1 MRKTRLL
8 LLWAFLLGAIQLN
21 AQYTFTA
28 TMRGRGSDKE
38 CADAAAKASSMY
50 DGILNVAGFPTKAMC
65 EQARA
70 MISSIRV
77 GDRYCTVY
85 YTTTPCTG
93 TELNSFGSNSTSK
106 ISGMP
111 SQNAGVAIRNEM
123 QDYAYQQSIQNGI
136 NAANSVIVLGTSD
149 YNASVNKIIANDISS
164 GNNAQVVLKRMIPN
178 LNDRIAETASLLLDL
193 YKQYARSIDLL
204 SQGPLSRYDRMLSDQ
219 FKALTGFDINEL
231 NAKIKPTP
239 EELEILNSY
248 NEYVDMVC
256 KSAQDKLSAEE
267 ERVPELEMAAY
278 SIAVYKDD
286 NTKLIKDNFKPSPL
300 RDMSVISNPQER
312 NGAEKIANFIN
323 ENEGKS
329 GFNSEI
335 YYDKDQDK
343 YVIAIR
349 GSEMK
354 GLFDSET
361 YKDWLVAD
369 AMFASLAT
377 SPQHDIAYK
386 LAQTI
391 KDSGIPLD
399 KIKITGHSLGGG
411 LASIVGMIT
420 GCETYVYNPAHVSL
434 EAAKHYKLDLSRQ
447 DNIHTYT
454 AAPNEAVTI
463 AENALNSAIA
473 GARSAANEDYLSQS
487 ISINQP
493 FINKENIEKRAMECG
508 LPKDKLESV
517 IFASSTN
524 TAYLRLGSQETI
536 ETGETLIIDKIK
548 ISHRIGPMYN
558 AIASKDSSKKWMENR
573 AAYRL
578 VSAIQAFKGLGLKD
592 ISKPISSSVL
602 QIKVASKK

>member
-21 AQYTFTA
+21 AQYTFTV
-28 TMRGRGSDKE
+28 TMHGRGSKE
-38 CADAAAKASSMY
+38 CADAAAMANSIMEKYNSAS
-50 DGILNVAGFPTKAMC
+50 FPTKAQC
-65 EQARA
+65 EQARS
-70 MISSIRV
+70 MSSSIRV
-77 GDRYCTVY
+77 GTGWCTFSF
-85 YTTTPCTG
+85 TTSPCTG
-93 TELNSFGSNSTSK
+93 TEISSFGSNSTSK

-136 NAANSVIVLGTSD
+136 NAANSVIVPGTSD

-178 LNDRIAETASLLLDL
+178 LNDRIAETARLLLNLYEQGKHATDL
-193 YKQYARSIDLL
+193 S
-204 SQGPLSRYDRMLSDQ
+204 RMLSDQ
-219 FKALTGFDINEL
+219 FKALTGFDIYEL
-231 NAKIKPTP
+231 NNKIKPTP

-278 SIAVYKDD
+278 SIAVYKKDD
-286 NTKLIKDNFKPSPL
+286 DTKLFTDYFKLSPL
-300 RDMSVISNPQER
+300 RDMSLIRDPQER

-335 YYDKDQDK
+335 YYDKTQDK

-349 GSEMK
+349 GTEL
-354 GLFDSET
+354 GLSKEAI
-361 YKDWLVAD
+361 KDVGVDLA
-369 AMFASLAT
+369 FALLT
-377 SPQHDIAYK
+377 KSPQHDIAYK

-391 KDSGIPLD
+391 KESGIPLD

-411 LASIVGMIT
+411 LASIVGLIT

-434 EAAKHYKLDLSRQ
+434 GAAEHYKLDLSRQ

-454 AAPNEAVTI
+454 AAPKELVRGLET
-463 AENALNSAIA
+463 
-473 GARSAANEDYLSQS
+473 AANSVVAGIRSVADEAYLSKRFS
-487 ISINQP
+487 NNDA
-493 FINKENIEKRAMECG
+493 FINKEYIENTAMERG
-508 LPKDKLESV
+508 LPKDKLGSV
-517 IFASSTN
+517 IVASGTN
-524 TAYLRLGSQETI
+524 TAYLNLGSQEAI
-536 ETGETLIIDKIK
+536 ETGEDSRFAHSMT
-548 ISHRIGPMYN
+548 PMYA
-558 AIASKDSSKKWMENR
+558 AIRAKDSSKKWMENR
-573 AAYRL
+573 DAYKF
-578 VSAIQAFKGLGLKD
+578 VSNMRASGELSFKVSSLNLIKVPSELQGLK
-592 ISKPISSSVL
+592 ISYR
-602 QIKVASKK
+602 SKK

>member
-28 TMRGRGSDKE
+28 TLRGGGSKE
-38 CADAAAKASSMY
+38 CADVVAEANSMFES
-50 DGILNVAGFPTKAMC
+50 IFNFAGFPTKAMC

-136 NAANSVIVLGTSD
+136 NAANSVIVPGTTD

-178 LNDRIAETASLLLDL
+178 LNDRIAETARLLLNLYEQGKRSTDL
-193 YKQYARSIDLL
+193 FS
-204 SQGPLSRYDRMLSDQ
+204 RMLSDQ
-219 FKALTGFDINEL
+219 FKALTGFDIYEL
-231 NAKIKPTP
+231 NNKIKPTP

-286 NTKLIKDNFKPSPL
+286 DTNLITDYFKPSPL
-300 RDMSVISNPQER
+300 RDISIIRNPQER
-312 NGAEKIANFIN
+312 NGAEKIVNFIN

-335 YYDKDQDK
+335 YYDKGQDK

-349 GSEMK
+349 GTEFSK
-354 GLFDSET
+354 L
-361 YKDWLVAD
+361 KDLSAD
-369 AMFASLAT
+369 ALFALLAK

-386 LAQTI
+386 LAQMI
-391 KDSGIPLD
+391 KESGIPLD

-420 GCETYVYNPAHVSL
+420 GCETYIYNPAHVSL
-434 EAAKHYKLDLSRQ
+434 EAAKHYKFDLSRQ

-454 AAPNEAVTI
+454 TKKEIVTSV
-463 AENALNSAIA
+463 ENAVNAVNSIYPKNLICKPINATTA
-473 GARSAANEDYLSQS
+473 AANAITL
-487 ISINQP
+487 
-493 FINKENIEKRAMECG
+493 G
-508 LPKDKLESV
+508 LPKEQLASV
-517 IFASSTN
+517 VVAGSSN
-524 TAYLRLGSQETI
+524 TAYLNLGSQETI
-536 ETGETLIIDKIK
+536 ETG
-548 ISHRIGPMYN
+548 SPHRIGPMYN

-573 AAYRL
+573 DAYKFMSNMRASGEL
-578 VSAIQAFKGLGLKD
+578 SFKASSLNLIKVPSELQGLK
-592 ISKPISSSVL
+592 ISYR
-602 QIKVASKK
+602 SKK

>member
-28 TMRGRGSDKE
+28 TFHAKGSSRE
-38 CADAAAKASSMY
+38 CSTASGIGNSILAKINSQISYPTRAQCEQERAAAASFRY
-50 DGILNVAGFPTKAMC
+50 RDGFC
-65 EQARA
+65 E
-70 MISSIRV
+70 
-77 GDRYCTVY
+77 YY

-136 NAANSVIVLGTSD
+136 NAANSVIVPGTSD

-178 LNDRIAETASLLLDL
+178 LNDRISETANLLLDL
-193 YKQYARSIDLL
+193 YKQGKRSTDLF
-204 SQGPLSRYDRMLSDQ
+204 SRMLSDQ
-219 FKALTGFDINEL
+219 FKALTGFDIYEL
-231 NAKIKPTP
+231 NNKIKPTP
-239 EELEILNSY
+239 EEQEILNSY

-286 NTKLIKDNFKPSPL
+286 DTNLITDYFKPNPL
-300 RDMSVISNPQER
+300 RDMSIISNPQER
-312 NGAEKIANFIN
+312 SGAEKIVNFIN

-335 YYDKDQDK
+335 YYDKGQDK

-349 GSEMK
+349 GTEFTK
-354 GLFDSET
+354 L
-361 YKDWLVAD
+361 KDLSAD
-369 AMFASLAT
+369 ALFALLAK

-391 KDSGIPLD
+391 KESGIPLD

-420 GCETYVYNPAHVSL
+420 GCETYIYNPAHVSL
-434 EAAKHYKLDLSRQ
+434 EAAKNYKLDLSRQ

-454 AAPNEAVTI
+454 TKKEIVTSV
-463 AENALNSAIA
+463 ENAVNAVNSIYPKNLICKPINATTA
-473 GARSAANEDYLSQS
+473 AANAITL
-487 ISINQP
+487 
-493 FINKENIEKRAMECG
+493 G
-508 LPKDKLESV
+508 LPKEQLASV
-517 IFASSTN
+517 VVAGSSN
-524 TAYLRLGSQETI
+524 TAYLNLGSQETI
-536 ETGETLIIDKIK
+536 ETG
-548 ISHRIGPMYN
+548 SPHRIGPMYN
-558 AIASKDSSKKWMENR
+558 AIASKDSSKKWMKNR
-573 AAYRL
+573 DAYKF
-578 VSAIQAFKGLGLKD
+578 VSNMRASGELSFKVSSLNLIKVPSELQGLK
-592 ISKPISSSVL
+592 ISYR
-602 QIKVASKK
+602 SKK

>member
-28 TMRGRGSDKE
+28 TFHAKGSRE
-38 CADAAAKASSMY
+38 CSTASGIGNSILAKINSQISYPTRAQCEQERAAAASFRY
-50 DGILNVAGFPTKAMC
+50 RDGFC
-65 EQARA
+65 E
-70 MISSIRV
+70 
-77 GDRYCTVY
+77 Y
-85 YTTTPCTG
+85 YFTTTPCTG
-93 TELNSFGSNSTSK
+93 TDLNSFGSNSTSK

-136 NAANSVIVLGTSD
+136 NAANSVIVPGTPD

-178 LNDRIAETASLLLDL
+178 LNDRIAETARLLLNLYEQGKRSTDL
-193 YKQYARSIDLL
+193 FS
-204 SQGPLSRYDRMLSDQ
+204 RMLSDQ
-219 FKALTGFDINEL
+219 FKALTGFDIYEL
-231 NAKIKPTP
+231 NNKIKPTP

-286 NTKLIKDNFKPSPL
+286 GTENITDYFRPSPL
-300 RDMSVISNPQER
+300 RDMSVIRNPQER

-349 GSEMK
+349 GTEL
-354 GLFDSET
+354 GLSKEAI
-361 YKDWLVAD
+361 KDVGVDLA
-369 AMFASLAT
+369 FALLAK
-377 SPQHDIAYK
+377 SPQHDIAYN
-386 LAQTI
+386 LAQII
-391 KDSGIPLD
+391 KESGIPLD

-434 EAAKHYKLDLSRQ
+434 EAAKHYNLDLSRQ

-454 AAPNEAVTI
+454 APKEAVTI
-463 AENALNSAIA
+463 AEAIA
-473 GARSAANEDYLSQS
+473 NAYNSGRLKNIVGKPINATVAASEA
-487 ISINQP
+487 ISL
-493 FINKENIEKRAMECG
+493 G
-508 LPKDKLESV
+508 LPKDQLASV
-517 IFASSTN
+517 VIAGSSN
-524 TAYLRLGSQETI
+524 TAYLNLGSQNIVEGADLHSSKSI
-536 ETGETLIIDKIK
+536 
-548 ISHRIGPMYN
+548 YQ
-558 AIASKDSSKKWMENR
+558 AIRSKDSSKKWMKNR
-573 AAYRL
+573 DAYKF
-578 VSAIQAFKGLGLKD
+578 VSNMRASGELSFKVSSLNLIKVPSELQGLK
-592 ISKPISSSVL
+592 ISYR
-602 QIKVASKK
+602 SKK

>member
-21 AQYTFTA
+21 AQYTFTVSIH
-28 TMRGRGSDKE
+28 GRGLKE
-38 CADAAAKASSMY
+38 CADAAATANSIMEKYNSA
-50 DGILNVAGFPTKAMC
+50 AFPTKAQC
-65 EQARA
+65 EQVRS
-70 MISSIRV
+70 MLSSYHV
-77 GDRYCTVY
+77 GVERCSFSF
-85 YTTTPCTG
+85 TTSPCTG
-93 TELNSFGSNSTSK
+93 TEISTFGSNSTSP

-136 NAANSVIVLGTSD
+136 NAANSVIVPGASD

-178 LNDRIAETASLLLDL
+178 LNDRIAETARLLLNLYEQGKHATDL
-193 YKQYARSIDLL
+193 S
-204 SQGPLSRYDRMLSDQ
+204 RMLSDQ
-219 FKALTGFDINEL
+219 FKALTGFDIYEL
-231 NAKIKPTP
+231 NNKIKPTP

-286 NTKLIKDNFKPSPL
+286 GTNLITDYFKPNPL
-300 RDMSVISNPQER
+300 RDMSIISNPQER
-312 NGAEKIANFIN
+312 SGAEKIVNFIN

-335 YYDKDQDK
+335 YYDKGQDK

-349 GSEMK
+349 GTEFTK
-354 GLFDSET
+354 L
-361 YKDWLVAD
+361 KDLSAD
-369 AMFASLAT
+369 ALFALLAK

-391 KDSGIPLD
+391 KESGIPLD

-420 GCETYVYNPAHVSL
+420 GCETYIYNPAHVSL
-434 EAAKHYKLDLSRQ
+434 EAAKNYKLDLSRQ

-454 AAPNEAVTI
+454 TKKEIVTSV
-463 AENALNSAIA
+463 ENAVNAVNSIYPKNLICKPINATTA
-473 GARSAANEDYLSQS
+473 AANAITL
-487 ISINQP
+487 
-493 FINKENIEKRAMECG
+493 G
-508 LPKDKLESV
+508 LPKEQLASV
-517 IFASSTN
+517 VVAGSSN
-524 TAYLRLGSQETI
+524 TAYLNLGSQETI
-536 ETGETLIIDKIK
+536 ETG
-548 ISHRIGPMYN
+548 SPHRIGPMYN
-558 AIASKDSSKKWMENR
+558 AIASKDSSKKWMKNR
-573 AAYRL
+573 DAYKF
-578 VSAIQAFKGLGLKD
+578 VSNIRSSGELSFKVSSLNLIKVPSELQGLK
-592 ISKPISSSVL
+592 ISYR
-602 QIKVASKK
+602 SKK

>member
-8 LLWAFLLGAIQLN
+8 LLWVFLLGAIQLN

-28 TMRGRGSDKE
+28 TFHAKGSRE
-38 CADAAAKASSMY
+38 CSTASGIGNSILAKINSQISYPTRAQCEQERAAAASFRY
-50 DGILNVAGFPTKAMC
+50 RDGFC
-65 EQARA
+65 E
-70 MISSIRV
+70 
-77 GDRYCTVY
+77 Y
-85 YTTTPCTG
+85 YFTTTPCTG
-93 TELNSFGSNSTSK
+93 TEISSFGSNSTSK

-123 QDYAYQQSIQNGI
+123 QDYAYQQSLQNGI
-136 NAANSVIVLGTSD
+136 NAANSVIVPGASD

-178 LNDRIAETASLLLDL
+178 LNDRIAETARLLLNLYEQGKHATDL
-193 YKQYARSIDLL
+193 S
-204 SQGPLSRYDRMLSDQ
+204 RMLSDQ
-219 FKALTGFDINEL
+219 FKALTGFDIYEL
-231 NAKIKPTP
+231 NNKIKPTP

-286 NTKLIKDNFKPSPL
+286 DTNLITDYFKPNPL
-300 RDMSVISNPQER
+300 RDMSIISNPQER
-312 NGAEKIANFIN
+312 SGAEKIVNFIN

-335 YYDKDQDK
+335 YYDKGQDK

-349 GSEMK
+349 GTEFTK
-354 GLFDSET
+354 L
-361 YKDWLVAD
+361 KDLSAD
-369 AMFASLAT
+369 ALFALLAK

-391 KDSGIPLD
+391 KESGIPLD

-420 GCETYVYNPAHVSL
+420 GCETYIYNPAHVSL
-434 EAAKHYKLDLSRQ
+434 EAAKNYKLDLSRQ

-454 AAPNEAVTI
+454 TKKEIVTSV
-463 AENALNSAIA
+463 ENAVNAVNSIYPKNLICKPINATTA
-473 GARSAANEDYLSQS
+473 AANAITL
-487 ISINQP
+487 
-493 FINKENIEKRAMECG
+493 G
-508 LPKDKLESV
+508 LPKEQLASV
-517 IFASSTN
+517 VVAGSSN
-524 TAYLRLGSQETI
+524 TAYLNLGSQETI
-536 ETGETLIIDKIK
+536 ETGSL
-548 ISHRIGPMYN
+548 HRIGPMYN
-558 AIASKDSSKKWMENR
+558 AIASKDSSKKWMKNR
-573 AAYRL
+573 DAYKF
-578 VSAIQAFKGLGLKD
+578 VSNIRSSGELSFKVSSLNLIKVPSELQGLK
-592 ISKPISSSVL
+592 ISYR
-602 QIKVASKK
+602 SKK

>member
-21 AQYTFTA
+21 AQYTFTV
-28 TMRGRGSDKE
+28 TMHGRGSKE
-38 CADAAAKASSMY
+38 CADAAAMANSIMEKYNSAS
-50 DGILNVAGFPTKAMC
+50 FPTKAQC
-65 EQARA
+65 VQARS
-70 MISSIRV
+70 MSSSIRV
-77 GDRYCTVY
+77 GTGWCTFSF
-85 YTTTPCTG
+85 TTSPCTG
-93 TELNSFGSNSTSK
+93 TEISSFGSNSTSK

-136 NAANSVIVLGTSD
+136 NAANSVIVPGTSD

-178 LNDRIAETASLLLDL
+178 LNDRIAETARLLLNLYEQGKHATDL
-193 YKQYARSIDLL
+193 S
-204 SQGPLSRYDRMLSDQ
+204 RMLSDQ
-219 FKALTGFDINEL
+219 FKALTGFDIYEL
-231 NAKIKPTP
+231 NNKIKPTP

-286 NTKLIKDNFKPSPL
+286 DTNLITDYFKPSPL

-349 GSEMK
+349 GTEFGFSSEAI
-354 GLFDSET
+354 
-361 YKDWLVAD
+361 KDGGTDLA
-369 AMFASLAT
+369 FALLAT

-391 KDSGIPLD
+391 KNSGIPLD

-454 AAPNEAVTI
+454 APKEAVTI
-463 AENALNSAIA
+463 AEAIA
-473 GARSAANEDYLSQS
+473 NAYNSGRLKNIVGKPINATVAAAEA
-487 ISINQP
+487 ISL
-493 FINKENIEKRAMECG
+493 G
-508 LPKDKLESV
+508 LPKDQLASV
-517 IFASSTN
+517 IIAGSSN
-524 TAYLRLGSQETI
+524 TAYLNLGSQETI
-536 ETGETLIIDKIK
+536 ETGEGLFAHSMTPMYSAIRSKGSSKIWMANRDAYKFVSNMRASGELSFKVSSLNLIKVPSELQGLK
-548 ISHRIGPMYN
+548 ISYR
-558 AIASKDSSKKWMENR
+558 SKK
-573 AAYRL
+573 
-578 VSAIQAFKGLGLKD
+578 
-592 ISKPISSSVL
+592 
-602 QIKVASKK
+602 

>member
-21 AQYTFTA
+21 AQYTFTVSIH
-28 TMRGRGSDKE
+28 GRGLKE
-38 CADAAAKASSMY
+38 CADAAATANSIMEKYNSA
-50 DGILNVAGFPTKAMC
+50 AFPTKAQC
-65 EQARA
+65 EQVRS
-70 MISSIRV
+70 MLSSYHV
-77 GDRYCTVY
+77 GVERCSFSF
-85 YTTTPCTG
+85 TTSPCTG
-93 TELNSFGSNSTSK
+93 TEISTFGSNSTSP

-136 NAANSVIVLGTSD
+136 NAANSVIVPGTTD

-178 LNDRIAETASLLLDL
+178 LNDRIAETARLLLNLYEQGKHATDL
-193 YKQYARSIDLL
+193 S
-204 SQGPLSRYDRMLSDQ
+204 RMLSDQ
-219 FKALTGFDINEL
+219 FKALTGFDIYEL
-231 NAKIKPTP
+231 NNKIKPTP

-286 NTKLIKDNFKPSPL
+286 GTENITDYFRPSPL
-300 RDMSVISNPQER
+300 RDMSVIRNPQER

-349 GSEMK
+349 GTEL
-354 GLFDSET
+354 GLSKEAI
-361 YKDWLVAD
+361 KDVGVDLA
-369 AMFASLAT
+369 FALLAK
-377 SPQHDIAYK
+377 SPQHDIAYN
-386 LAQTI
+386 LAQII
-391 KDSGIPLD
+391 KESGIPLD

-434 EAAKHYKLDLSRQ
+434 EAAKHYNLDLSRQ

-454 AAPNEAVTI
+454 APKEAVTI
-463 AENALNSAIA
+463 AEAIA
-473 GARSAANEDYLSQS
+473 NAYNSGRLKNIVGKPINATVAASEA
-487 ISINQP
+487 ISL
-493 FINKENIEKRAMECG
+493 G
-508 LPKDKLESV
+508 LPKDQLASV
-517 IFASSTN
+517 VIAGSSN
-524 TAYLRLGSQETI
+524 TAYLNLGSQNIVEGADYHSSKSI
-536 ETGETLIIDKIK
+536 
-548 ISHRIGPMYN
+548 YQ
-558 AIASKDSSKKWMENR
+558 AIRSKDSSKKWMKNR
-573 AAYRL
+573 DAYKF
-578 VSAIQAFKGLGLKD
+578 VSNMRASGELSFKVSSLNLIKVPSELQGLK
-592 ISKPISSSVL
+592 ISYR
-602 QIKVASKK
+602 SKK

>member
-21 AQYTFTA
+21 AQYTFTV
-28 TMRGRGSDKE
+28 TMHGRGSKE
-38 CADAAAKASSMY
+38 CADAAAMANSIMEKYNSAS
-50 DGILNVAGFPTKAMC
+50 FPTKAQC
-65 EQARA
+65 EQARS
-70 MISSIRV
+70 MLPSIRI
-77 GDRYCTVY
+77 GTGWCTFSF
-85 YTTTPCTG
+85 TTSPCTG
-93 TELNSFGSNSTSK
+93 TEISSFGSNSTSK

-136 NAANSVIVLGTSD
+136 NAANSVIVPGTSD

-178 LNDRIAETASLLLDL
+178 LNDRISETANLLLDL
-193 YKQYARSIDLL
+193 YKQGKRSTDLF
-204 SQGPLSRYDRMLSDQ
+204 SRMLSDQ
-219 FKALTGFDINEL
+219 FKALTGFDIYEL
-231 NAKIKPTP
+231 NNKIKPTS
-239 EELEILNSY
+239 EEQEILNSY

-286 NTKLIKDNFKPSPL
+286 DTNLITDYFKPNPL
-300 RDMSVISNPQER
+300 RDMSIISNPQER
-312 NGAEKIANFIN
+312 SGAEKIVNFIN

-335 YYDKDQDK
+335 YYDKGQDK

-349 GSEMK
+349 GTEFTK
-354 GLFDSET
+354 L
-361 YKDWLVAD
+361 KDLSAD
-369 AMFASLAT
+369 ALFALLAK

-391 KDSGIPLD
+391 KESGIPLD

-420 GCETYVYNPAHVSL
+420 GCETYIYNPAHVSL
-434 EAAKHYKLDLSRQ
+434 EAAKNYKLDLSRQ

-454 AAPNEAVTI
+454 TKKEIVTSV
-463 AENALNSAIA
+463 ENAVNAVNSIYPKNLICKPINATTA
-473 GARSAANEDYLSQS
+473 AANAITL
-487 ISINQP
+487 
-493 FINKENIEKRAMECG
+493 G
-508 LPKDKLESV
+508 LPKEQLASV
-517 IFASSTN
+517 VVAGSSN
-524 TAYLRLGSQETI
+524 TAYLNLGSQETI
-536 ETGETLIIDKIK
+536 ETG
-548 ISHRIGPMYN
+548 SPHRIGPMYN
-558 AIASKDSSKKWMENR
+558 AIASKDSSKKWMKNR
-573 AAYRL
+573 DAYKF
-578 VSAIQAFKGLGLKD
+578 VSNIRSSGELSFKVSSLNLIKVPSELQGLK
-592 ISKPISSSVL
+592 ISY
-602 QIKVASKK
+602 QSKK

>member
-136 NAANSVIVLGTSD
+136 NAANSVIVPGTTD
-149 YNASVNKIIANDISS
+149 YNANVNKIIANDISS

-178 LNDRIAETASLLLDL
+178 LNDRIAETARLLLNLYEQGKHSTDL
-193 YKQYARSIDLL
+193 S
-204 SQGPLSRYDRMLSDQ
+204 RMLSDQ
-219 FKALTGFDINEL
+219 FKALTGFDIYEL
-231 NAKIKPTP
+231 NNKIKPTP

-286 NTKLIKDNFKPSPL
+286 GTENITDYFKPSPL
-300 RDMSVISNPQER
+300 RDMSVIRNPQER

-335 YYDKDQDK
+335 YYDKGQDK

-349 GSEMK
+349 GTEL
-354 GLFDSET
+354 GLSKEAI
-361 YKDWLVAD
+361 KDVGVDLA
-369 AMFASLAT
+369 FALLAK
-377 SPQHDIAYK
+377 SPQHDIAYN
-386 LAQTI
+386 LAQII
-391 KDSGIPLD
+391 KESGIPLD

-420 GCETYVYNPAHVSL
+420 GCETYIYNPAHVSL
-434 EAAKHYKLDLSRQ
+434 EAAKNYKLDLSRQ
-447 DNIHTYT
+447 NNIHTYT
-454 AAPNEAVTI
+454 APIEAVTLLETGASKAVAAI
-463 AENALNSAIA
+463 QPIRSGTGVPNSAI
-473 GARSAANEDYLSQS
+473 DH
-487 ISINQP
+487 ISLRE
-493 FINKENIEKRAMECG
+493 KTEKMAIELG
-508 LPKDKLESV
+508 LPKDQLASV
-517 IFASSTN
+517 VIAGSSN
-524 TAYLRLGSQETI
+524 TAYLNLGSQNIVEGADLHSSKSI
-536 ETGETLIIDKIK
+536 
-548 ISHRIGPMYN
+548 YQ
-558 AIASKDSSKKWMENR
+558 AIRSKDSSKKWMKNR
-573 AAYRL
+573 DAYKF
-578 VSAIQAFKGLGLKD
+578 VSNMRASGELSFKVSSLNLIKVPSELQGLK
-592 ISKPISSSVL
+592 ISYR
-602 QIKVASKK
+602 SKK

>member
-28 TMRGRGSDKE
+28 TFHAKGSRE
-38 CADAAAKASSMY
+38 CSTASGIGNSILAKINSQISYPTRAQCEQERAAAASFRY
-50 DGILNVAGFPTKAMC
+50 RDGFC
-65 EQARA
+65 E
-70 MISSIRV
+70 
-77 GDRYCTVY
+77 Y
-85 YTTTPCTG
+85 YFTTTPCTG
-93 TELNSFGSNSTSK
+93 TDLNSFGSNSTSK

-136 NAANSVIVLGTSD
+136 NAANSVIVPGTPD

-178 LNDRIAETASLLLDL
+178 LNDRIAETARLLLNLYEQGKRSTDL
-193 YKQYARSIDLL
+193 FS
-204 SQGPLSRYDRMLSDQ
+204 RMLSDQ
-219 FKALTGFDINEL
+219 FKALTGFDIYEL
-231 NAKIKPTP
+231 NNKIKPTP

-286 NTKLIKDNFKPSPL
+286 DTNLITDYFKPNPL
-300 RDMSVISNPQER
+300 RDMSIISNPQER
-312 NGAEKIANFIN
+312 SGAEKIVNFIN

-335 YYDKDQDK
+335 YYDKGQDK

-349 GSEMK
+349 GTEFTK
-354 GLFDSET
+354 L
-361 YKDWLVAD
+361 KDLSAD
-369 AMFASLAT
+369 ALFALLAK

-391 KDSGIPLD
+391 KESGIPLD

-420 GCETYVYNPAHVSL
+420 GCETYIYNPAHVSL
-434 EAAKHYKLDLSRQ
+434 EAAKNYKLDLSRQ

-454 AAPNEAVTI
+454 TKKEIVTSV
-463 AENALNSAIA
+463 ENAVNAVNSIYPKNLICKPINATTA
-473 GARSAANEDYLSQS
+473 AANAITL
-487 ISINQP
+487 
-493 FINKENIEKRAMECG
+493 G
-508 LPKDKLESV
+508 LPKEQLASV
-517 IFASSTN
+517 VVAGSSN
-524 TAYLRLGSQETI
+524 TAYLNLGSQETI
-536 ETGETLIIDKIK
+536 ETGSL
-548 ISHRIGPMYN
+548 HRIGPMYN
-558 AIASKDSSKKWMENR
+558 AIASKDSSKKWMKNR
-573 AAYRL
+573 DAYKF
-578 VSAIQAFKGLGLKD
+578 VSNIRSSGELSFKVSSLNLIKVPSELQGLK
-592 ISKPISSSVL
+592 ISYR
-602 QIKVASKK
+602 SKK

>member
-21 AQYTFTA
+21 AQYTFTV
-28 TMRGRGSDKE
+28 TMHGRGSKE
-38 CADAAAKASSMY
+38 CADAAAMANSIMEKYNSAS
-50 DGILNVAGFPTKAMC
+50 FPTKAQC
-65 EQARA
+65 EQARS
-70 MISSIRV
+70 MSSSIRV
-77 GDRYCTVY
+77 GTGWCTFSF
-85 YTTTPCTG
+85 TTSPCTG
-93 TELNSFGSNSTSK
+93 TEISSFGSNSTSK

-136 NAANSVIVLGTSD
+136 NAANSVIVPGTPD

-178 LNDRIAETASLLLDL
+178 LNDRISETANLLLDL
-193 YKQYARSIDLL
+193 YKQGKRSTDLF
-204 SQGPLSRYDRMLSDQ
+204 SRMLSDQ
-219 FKALTGFDINEL
+219 FKALTGFDIYEL
-231 NAKIKPTP
+231 NNKIKPTP

-286 NTKLIKDNFKPSPL
+286 GTESITDYFKPNPL
-300 RDMSVISNPQER
+300 RDMSVIRNPQER
-312 NGAEKIANFIN
+312 SGAEKIVNFIN

-349 GSEMK
+349 GSEWK

-369 AMFASLAT
+369 ASFALLAT

-391 KDSGIPLD
+391 KNSGIPLD

-420 GCETYVYNPAHVSL
+420 GCETYIYNPAHVSL
-434 EAAKHYKLDLSRQ
+434 EAAKNYKLDLSRQ
-447 DNIHTYT
+447 NNIHTYT
-454 AAPNEAVTI
+454 APIEAVTLLETGTSKAVAAI
-463 AENALNSAIA
+463 QPIRSGTGVPNSTIDHISLREKTEKMAI
-473 GARSAANEDYLSQS
+473 EL
-487 ISINQP
+487 
-493 FINKENIEKRAMECG
+493 G
-508 LPKDKLESV
+508 LPKEKLESV
-517 IFASSTN
+517 ITVGGAY
-524 TAYLRLGSQETI
+524 TAYLNLGSQNIVEGADYHSSKSI
-536 ETGETLIIDKIK
+536 
-548 ISHRIGPMYN
+548 YQ
-558 AIASKDSSKKWMENR
+558 AIRSKDSSKKWMENR
-573 AAYRL
+573 DAYKF
-578 VSAIQAFKGLGLKD
+578 VSNMRASGELSFKVSSLNLIKVPSELQGLK
-592 ISKPISSSVL
+592 ISYR
-602 QIKVASKK
+602 SKK

>member
-28 TMRGRGSDKE
+28 TFHAKGSRE
-38 CADAAAKASSMY
+38 CSTASGIGNSILAKINSQISYPTRAQCEQERAAAASFRY
-50 DGILNVAGFPTKAMC
+50 RDGFC
-65 EQARA
+65 E
-70 MISSIRV
+70 
-77 GDRYCTVY
+77 Y
-85 YTTTPCTG
+85 YFTTTPCTG
-93 TELNSFGSNSTSK
+93 TDLNSFGSNSTSK

-136 NAANSVIVLGTSD
+136 NAANSVIVPGTPD

-178 LNDRIAETASLLLDL
+178 LNDRIAETARLLLNLYEQGKRSTDL
-193 YKQYARSIDLL
+193 FS
-204 SQGPLSRYDRMLSDQ
+204 RMLSDQ
-219 FKALTGFDINEL
+219 FKALTGFDIYEL
-231 NAKIKPTP
+231 NNKIKPTP

-286 NTKLIKDNFKPSPL
+286 DTNLITDYFKPNPL
-300 RDMSVISNPQER
+300 RDMSIISNPQER
-312 NGAEKIANFIN
+312 SGAEKIVNFIN

-335 YYDKDQDK
+335 YYDKGQDK

-349 GSEMK
+349 GTEFTK
-354 GLFDSET
+354 L
-361 YKDWLVAD
+361 KDLSAD
-369 AMFASLAT
+369 ALFALLAK

-391 KDSGIPLD
+391 KESGIPLD

-420 GCETYVYNPAHVSL
+420 GCETYIYNPAHVSL
-434 EAAKHYKLDLSRQ
+434 EAAKNYKLDLSRQ

-454 AAPNEAVTI
+454 TKKEIVTSV
-463 AENALNSAIA
+463 ENAVNAVNSIYPKNLICKPINATTA
-473 GARSAANEDYLSQS
+473 AANAITL
-487 ISINQP
+487 
-493 FINKENIEKRAMECG
+493 G
-508 LPKDKLESV
+508 LPKEQLASV
-517 IFASSTN
+517 VVAGSSN
-524 TAYLRLGSQETI
+524 TAYLNLGSQETI
-536 ETGETLIIDKIK
+536 ETGSL
-548 ISHRIGPMYN
+548 HRIGPMYN
-558 AIASKDSSKKWMENR
+558 AIASKDSSKKWMKNR
-573 AAYRL
+573 DAYKF
-578 VSAIQAFKGLGLKD
+578 VSNIRSSGELSFKVSSLNLIKEPSELQGLK
-592 ISKPISSSVL
+592 ISYR
-602 QIKVASKK
+602 SKK

>member
-8 LLWAFLLGAIQLN
+8 LLWVFLLGAIQLN

-28 TMRGRGSDKE
+28 TFHAKGSRE
-38 CADAAAKASSMY
+38 CSTASGIGNSILAKINSQISYPTRAQCEQERAAAASFRY
-50 DGILNVAGFPTKAMC
+50 RDGIC
-65 EQARA
+65 E
-70 MISSIRV
+70 
-77 GDRYCTVY
+77 Y
-85 YTTTPCTG
+85 YFTTTPCTG
-93 TELNSFGSNSTSK
+93 TELNSFGSNSTSP

-136 NAANSVIVLGTSD
+136 NAANSVIVPGTPD

-178 LNDRIAETASLLLDL
+178 LNDRIAETASLLLNLYEQGKRSTDL
-193 YKQYARSIDLL
+193 FS
-204 SQGPLSRYDRMLSDQ
+204 RMLSDQ
-219 FKALTGFDINEL
+219 FKALTGFDIYEL
-231 NAKIKPTP
+231 NNKIKPTP

-286 NTKLIKDNFKPSPL
+286 GTESITDYFKPNPL
-300 RDMSVISNPQER
+300 RDMSVIRNPQER
-312 NGAEKIANFIN
+312 SGAEKIVNFIN

-349 GSEMK
+349 GSEWK

-369 AMFASLAT
+369 ASFALLAT

-391 KDSGIPLD
+391 KNSGIPLD

-420 GCETYVYNPAHVSL
+420 GCETYIYNPAHVSL
-434 EAAKHYKLDLSRQ
+434 EAAKNYKLDLSRQ
-447 DNIHTYT
+447 NNIHTYT
-454 AAPNEAVTI
+454 APIEAVTLLETGTSKAVAAI
-463 AENALNSAIA
+463 QPIRSGTGVPNSTIDHISLREKTEKMAI
-473 GARSAANEDYLSQS
+473 EL
-487 ISINQP
+487 
-493 FINKENIEKRAMECG
+493 G
-508 LPKDKLESV
+508 LPKEKLESV
-517 IFASSTN
+517 ITVGGAY
-524 TAYLRLGSQETI
+524 TAYLNLGSQNIVEGADYHSSKSI
-536 ETGETLIIDKIK
+536 
-548 ISHRIGPMYN
+548 YQ
-558 AIASKDSSKKWMENR
+558 AIRAKDSSKKWMENR
-573 AAYRL
+573 DAYKF
-578 VSAIQAFKGLGLKD
+578 VSNMRASGELSFKASTLNLIKVPSELQGLK
-592 ISKPISSSVL
+592 ISYR
-602 QIKVASKK
+602 SKK

>member
-21 AQYTFTA
+21 AQYTFTV
-28 TMRGRGSDKE
+28 TIHGRGSKE
-38 CADAAAKASSMY
+38 CADAAAMANSIMEKYNSAS
-50 DGILNVAGFPTKAMC
+50 FPTKAQC
-65 EQARA
+65 EQARS
-70 MISSIRV
+70 MLPSIRV
-77 GDRYCTVY
+77 GTGWCTFSF
-85 YTTTPCTG
+85 TTSPCTG
-93 TELNSFGSNSTSK
+93 TEISSFGSNSTSK

-136 NAANSVIVLGTSD
+136 NAANSVIVPGTTD

-193 YKQYARSIDLL
+193 YKQDARSIDLL

-231 NAKIKPTP
+231 NAKTKPTP
-239 EELEILNSY
+239 EELEKLNSY

-286 NTKLIKDNFKPSPL
+286 GTENITDYFKPNPL
-300 RDMSVISNPQER
+300 RDMSIIRNPQER
-312 NGAEKIANFIN
+312 NGAEKIVNFIT

-335 YYDKDQDK
+335 YYDKDRGE
-343 YVIAIR
+343 YVVAIR
-349 GSEMK
+349 GTELTK
-354 GLFDSET
+354 LGDLT
-361 YKDWLVAD
+361 AD
-369 AMFASLAT
+369 VRFAMLTT
-377 SPQHDIAYK
+377 SAQHDIAYN
-386 LAQTI
+386 LAQVI

-411 LASIVGMIT
+411 LASIVGLIT
-420 GCETYVYNPAHVSL
+420 GCETYIYNPAHISL
-434 EAAKHYKLDLSRQ
+434 GAAEHYKLDLSQQ

-454 AAPNEAVTI
+454 AAPNELVRGLETA
-463 AENALNSAIA
+463 ANSVVA
-473 GARSAANEDYLSQS
+473 GARSAANEDYLSRS
-487 ISINQP
+487 ISIKES
-493 FINKENIEKRAMECG
+493 FIDKENLRKKAMERG
-508 LPKDKLESV
+508 LPKEKLESV
-517 IFASSTN
+517 IFASSAN
-524 TAYLRLGSQETI
+524 TAYLNLGSQEY
-536 ETGETLIIDKIK
+536 IK
-548 ISHRIGPMYN
+548 GVGIHRMGPMYN
-558 AIASKDSSKKWMENR
+558 AIRAKDSSKKWMENR
-573 AAYRL
+573 DAYRL

>member
-21 AQYTFTA
+21 AQYTFTV
-28 TMRGRGSDKE
+28 TMHGRGSKE
-38 CADAAAKASSMY
+38 CADAAAMANSIMEKYNSAS
-50 DGILNVAGFPTKAMC
+50 FPTKAQC
-65 EQARA
+65 EQARS
-70 MISSIRV
+70 MLPSIRI
-77 GDRYCTVY
+77 GTGWCTFSF
-85 YTTTPCTG
+85 TTSPCTG
-93 TELNSFGSNSTSK
+93 TEISSFGSNSTSK

-136 NAANSVIVLGTSD
+136 NAANSVIVPGTSD

-178 LNDRIAETASLLLDL
+178 LNDRISETANLLLDL
-193 YKQYARSIDLL
+193 YKQGKRSTDLF
-204 SQGPLSRYDRMLSDQ
+204 SRMLSDQ
-219 FKALTGFDINEL
+219 FKALTGFDIYEL
-231 NAKIKPTP
+231 NNKIKPTP
-239 EELEILNSY
+239 EEQEILNSY

-286 NTKLIKDNFKPSPL
+286 DTNLITDYFKPNPL
-300 RDMSVISNPQER
+300 RDMSIISNPQER
-312 NGAEKIANFIN
+312 SGAEKIVNFIN

-335 YYDKDQDK
+335 YYDKGQDK

-349 GSEMK
+349 GTEFTK
-354 GLFDSET
+354 L
-361 YKDWLVAD
+361 KDLSAD
-369 AMFASLAT
+369 ALFALLAK

-391 KDSGIPLD
+391 KESGIPLD

-420 GCETYVYNPAHVSL
+420 GCETYIYNPAHVSL
-434 EAAKHYKLDLSRQ
+434 EAAKNYKLDLSRQ

-454 AAPNEAVTI
+454 TKKEIVTSV
-463 AENALNSAIA
+463 ENAVNAVNSIYPKNLICKPINATTA
-473 GARSAANEDYLSQS
+473 AANAITL
-487 ISINQP
+487 
-493 FINKENIEKRAMECG
+493 G
-508 LPKDKLESV
+508 LPKEQLASV
-517 IFASSTN
+517 VVAGSSN
-524 TAYLRLGSQETI
+524 TAYLNLGSQETI
-536 ETGETLIIDKIK
+536 ETG
-548 ISHRIGPMYN
+548 SPHRIGPMYN
-558 AIASKDSSKKWMENR
+558 AIASKDSSKKWMKNR
-573 AAYRL
+573 DAYKF
-578 VSAIQAFKGLGLKD
+578 VSNIRSSGELSFKVSSLNLIKVPSELQGLK
-592 ISKPISSSVL
+592 ISY
-602 QIKVASKK
+602 QSKK

>member
-28 TMRGRGSDKE
+28 TFHAKGSSRE
-38 CADAAAKASSMY
+38 CSTASGIGNSILAKINSQISYPTRAQCEQERAAAASFRY
-50 DGILNVAGFPTKAMC
+50 RDGFC
-65 EQARA
+65 E
-70 MISSIRV
+70 
-77 GDRYCTVY
+77 YY

-136 NAANSVIVLGTSD
+136 NAANSVIVPGTSD

-178 LNDRIAETASLLLDL
+178 LNDRISETANLLLDL
-193 YKQYARSIDLL
+193 YKQGKRSTDLF
-204 SQGPLSRYDRMLSDQ
+204 SRMLSDQ
-219 FKALTGFDINEL
+219 FKALTGFDIYEL
-231 NAKIKPTP
+231 NNKIKPTP
-239 EELEILNSY
+239 EEQEILNSY

-256 KSAQDKLSAEE
+256 KSAQDKLSDEE

-278 SIAVYKDD
+278 SIAVYKKDD
-286 NTKLIKDNFKPSPL
+286 DTKLFTDYFKLSPL
-300 RDMSVISNPQER
+300 RDMSLIRNPQER
-312 NGAEKIANFIN
+312 SGAEKIVNFIN

-335 YYDKDQDK
+335 YYDKTQDK

-349 GSEMK
+349 GTELGFSKEAI
-354 GLFDSET
+354 
-361 YKDWLVAD
+361 KDVGVDLA
-369 AMFASLAT
+369 FALLT
-377 SPQHDIAYK
+377 KSPQHDIAYK

-391 KDSGIPLD
+391 KESGIPLD

-411 LASIVGMIT
+411 LASIVGLIT

-434 EAAKHYKLDLSRQ
+434 GAAEHYKLDLSRQ

-454 AAPNEAVTI
+454 AAPKELVRGLETAASST
-463 AENALNSAIA
+463 
-473 GARSAANEDYLSQS
+473 AAN
-487 ISINQP
+487 IA
-493 FINKENIEKRAMECG
+493 FVARVAKECG
-508 LPKDKLESV
+508 LAKEKLESV
-517 IFASSTN
+517 IIASGTN
-524 TAYLRLGSQETI
+524 TAYLNLGSQEAI
-536 ETGETLIIDKIK
+536 ETGEDSRFAHSMT
-548 ISHRIGPMYN
+548 PMYS
-558 AIASKDSSKKWMENR
+558 AIRTKDSSKKWMENR
-573 AAYRL
+573 DAYKFMSNMRASGEL
-578 VSAIQAFKGLGLKD
+578 SFKASSLNLIKVPSELQGLK
-592 ISKPISSSVL
+592 ISYR
-602 QIKVASKK
+602 SKK

>member
-28 TMRGRGSDKE
+28 TMRGGGSKE
-38 CADAAAKASSMY
+38 CADAAAEASSMFES
-50 DGILNVAGFPTKAMC
+50 IFNFAGFPTKAMC

-136 NAANSVIVLGTSD
+136 NAANSVIVPGTPD
-149 YNASVNKIIANDISS
+149 YNASVNRIIANDISS

-178 LNDRIAETASLLLDL
+178 LNDRIAETARLLLNLYEQGKHATDL
-193 YKQYARSIDLL
+193 S
-204 SQGPLSRYDRMLSDQ
+204 RMLSDQ
-219 FKALTGFDINEL
+219 FKALTGFDIYEL
-231 NAKIKPTP
+231 NNKIKPTP

-399 KIKITGHSLGGG
+399 KIKITGHSPGGG

-487 ISINQP
+487 ININQP

-536 ETGETLIIDKIK
+536 ETGETFIIDKIK

-558 AIASKDSSKKWMENR
+558 AIASKDSSKKWMKNR
-573 AAYRL
+573 DAYKF
-578 VSAIQAFKGLGLKD
+578 VSNMRASGELSFKVSSLNLIKVPSELQGLK
-592 ISKPISSSVL
+592 ISYR
-602 QIKVASKK
+602 SKK

>member
-21 AQYTFTA
+21 AQYTFTV
-28 TMRGRGSDKE
+28 TMHGRGSKE
-38 CADAAAKASSMY
+38 CADAAAMANSIMEKYNSAS
-50 DGILNVAGFPTKAMC
+50 FPTKAQC
-65 EQARA
+65 EQARS
-70 MISSIRV
+70 MSSSIRV
-77 GDRYCTVY
+77 GTGWCTFSF
-85 YTTTPCTG
+85 TTTPCTG

-136 NAANSVIVLGTSD
+136 NAANSVIVPGTPD

-178 LNDRIAETASLLLDL
+178 LNDRIAETARLLLNLYEQGKHATDL
-193 YKQYARSIDLL
+193 S
-204 SQGPLSRYDRMLSDQ
+204 RMLSDQ
-219 FKALTGFDINEL
+219 FKALTGFDIYEL
-231 NAKIKPTP
+231 NNKIKPTP

-286 NTKLIKDNFKPSPL
+286 GIESITDYFKPSPL
-300 RDMSVISNPQER
+300 RDMSVIRNPQER
-312 NGAEKIANFIN
+312 NGAEKIVNFIN

-349 GSEMK
+349 GSEWK

-369 AMFASLAT
+369 ASFALLAT
-377 SPQHDIAYK
+377 SPQHDIAYN
-386 LAQTI
+386 LAQVI
-391 KDSGIPLD
+391 KESGIPLD

-420 GCETYVYNPAHVSL
+420 GCETYIYNPAHVSL
-434 EAAKHYKLDLSRQ
+434 EAAKNYKLDLSRQ
-447 DNIHTYT
+447 NNIHTYT
-454 AAPNEAVTI
+454 APIEAVTLLETGTSKAVAAI
-463 AENALNSAIA
+463 QPIRSGTGVPNSTIDHISLREKTEKMAI
-473 GARSAANEDYLSQS
+473 EL
-487 ISINQP
+487 
-493 FINKENIEKRAMECG
+493 G
-508 LPKDKLESV
+508 LPKEKLESV
-517 IFASSTN
+517 ITVGGAY
-524 TAYLRLGSQETI
+524 TAYLNLGSQNIVEGADYHSSKSI
-536 ETGETLIIDKIK
+536 
-548 ISHRIGPMYN
+548 YQ
-558 AIASKDSSKKWMENR
+558 AIRSKDSSKKWMANR
-573 AAYRL
+573 DAYKF
-578 VSAIQAFKGLGLKD
+578 VSNIRSSGELSFKVSSLNLIKVPSELQGLK
-592 ISKPISSSVL
+592 ISYR
-602 QIKVASKK
+602 SKK

>member
-8 LLWAFLLGAIQLN
+8 LLWAFLLGAMQLN

-28 TMRGRGSDKE
+28 TFHAKGSRE
-38 CADAAAKASSMY
+38 CSTASGIGNSILAKINSQISYPTRAQCEQERAAAASFRY
-50 DGILNVAGFPTKAMC
+50 RDGFC
-65 EQARA
+65 E
-70 MISSIRV
+70 
-77 GDRYCTVY
+77 Y
-85 YTTTPCTG
+85 YFTTTPCTG

-136 NAANSVIVLGTSD
+136 NAANSVIVPGTPD

-178 LNDRIAETASLLLDL
+178 LNDRIAETARLLLNLYEQGKRSTDL
-193 YKQYARSIDLL
+193 FS
-204 SQGPLSRYDRMLSDQ
+204 RMLSDQ
-219 FKALTGFDINEL
+219 FKALTGFDIYEL
-231 NAKIKPTP
+231 NNKIKPTP

-487 ISINQP
+487 ININQP

-508 LPKDKLESV
+508 LPKEKLESV

-536 ETGETLIIDKIK
+536 ETGETFIIDKIK

-558 AIASKDSSKKWMENR
+558 AIASKDSSKKWMKNR
-573 AAYRL
+573 DAYKF
-578 VSAIQAFKGLGLKD
+578 VSNMRASGELSFKVSSLNLIKVPSELQGLK
-592 ISKPISSSVL
+592 ISYR
-602 QIKVASKK
+602 SKK

>member
-21 AQYTFTA
+21 AQYTFTVSIH
-28 TMRGRGSDKE
+28 GRGLKE
-38 CADAAAKASSMY
+38 CADAAATANSIMEKYNSA
-50 DGILNVAGFPTKAMC
+50 AFPTKAQC
-65 EQARA
+65 EQARS
-70 MISSIRV
+70 MLSSYHV
-77 GDRYCTVY
+77 GVERCSFSF
-85 YTTTPCTG
+85 TTSPCTG
-93 TELNSFGSNSTSK
+93 TEISTFGSNSTSP

-136 NAANSVIVLGTSD
+136 NAANSVIVPGTTD

-178 LNDRIAETASLLLDL
+178 LNDRIAETARLLLNLYEQGKHATDL
-193 YKQYARSIDLL
+193 S
-204 SQGPLSRYDRMLSDQ
+204 RMLSDQ
-219 FKALTGFDINEL
+219 FKALTGFDIYEL
-231 NAKIKPTP
+231 NNKIKPTP

-286 NTKLIKDNFKPSPL
+286 GTENITDYFRPSPL
-300 RDMSVISNPQER
+300 RDMSVIRNPQER

-349 GSEMK
+349 GTEL
-354 GLFDSET
+354 GLSKEAI
-361 YKDWLVAD
+361 KDVGVDLA
-369 AMFASLAT
+369 FALLAK
-377 SPQHDIAYK
+377 SPQHDIAYN
-386 LAQTI
+386 LAQII
-391 KDSGIPLD
+391 KESGIPLD

-434 EAAKHYKLDLSRQ
+434 EAAKHYNLDLSRQ

-454 AAPNEAVTI
+454 APKEAVTI
-463 AENALNSAIA
+463 AEAIA
-473 GARSAANEDYLSQS
+473 NAYNSGRLKNIVGKPINATVAASEA
-487 ISINQP
+487 ISL
-493 FINKENIEKRAMECG
+493 G
-508 LPKDKLESV
+508 LPKDQLASV
-517 IFASSTN
+517 VIAGSSN
-524 TAYLRLGSQETI
+524 TAYLNLGSQNIVEGADYHSSKSI
-536 ETGETLIIDKIK
+536 
-548 ISHRIGPMYN
+548 YQ
-558 AIASKDSSKKWMENR
+558 AIRSKDSSKKWMKNR
-573 AAYRL
+573 DAYKF
-578 VSAIQAFKGLGLKD
+578 VSNMRASGELSFKVSSLNLIKVPSELQGLK
-592 ISKPISSSVL
+592 ISYR
-602 QIKVASKK
+602 SKK

>member
-28 TMRGRGSDKE
+28 TFHAKGSRE
-38 CADAAAKASSMY
+38 CSTASGIGNSILAKINSQISYPTRAQCEQERAAAASFRY
-50 DGILNVAGFPTKAMC
+50 RDGIC
-65 EQARA
+65 E
-70 MISSIRV
+70 
-77 GDRYCTVY
+77 Y
-85 YTTTPCTG
+85 YFTTTPCTG
-93 TELNSFGSNSTSK
+93 TEISSFGSNSTSK

-136 NAANSVIVLGTSD
+136 NAANSVIVPGTQD

-178 LNDRIAETASLLLDL
+178 LNDRISETARLLLNLYEQGKHATDL
-193 YKQYARSIDLL
+193 S
-204 SQGPLSRYDRMLSDQ
+204 RMLSDQ
-219 FKALTGFDINEL
+219 FKALTGFDIYEL
-231 NAKIKPTP
+231 NNKIKPTP

-286 NTKLIKDNFKPSPL
+286 DTNLITDYFKPNPL
-300 RDMSVISNPQER
+300 RDMSIISNPQER
-312 NGAEKIANFIN
+312 SGAEKIVNFIN

-335 YYDKDQDK
+335 YYDKGQDK

-349 GSEMK
+349 GTEFTK
-354 GLFDSET
+354 L
-361 YKDWLVAD
+361 KDLSAD
-369 AMFASLAT
+369 ALFALLAK

-391 KDSGIPLD
+391 KESGIPLD

-420 GCETYVYNPAHVSL
+420 GCETYIYNPAHVSL
-434 EAAKHYKLDLSRQ
+434 EAAKNYKLDLSRQ

-454 AAPNEAVTI
+454 TKKEIVTSV
-463 AENALNSAIA
+463 ENAVNAVNSIYPKNLICKPINATTA
-473 GARSAANEDYLSQS
+473 AANAITL
-487 ISINQP
+487 
-493 FINKENIEKRAMECG
+493 G
-508 LPKDKLESV
+508 LPKEQLASV
-517 IFASSTN
+517 VVAGSSN
-524 TAYLRLGSQETI
+524 TAYLNLGSQETI
-536 ETGETLIIDKIK
+536 ETG
-548 ISHRIGPMYN
+548 SPHRIGPMYN
-558 AIASKDSSKKWMENR
+558 AIASKDSSKKWMKNR
-573 AAYRL
+573 DAYKF
-578 VSAIQAFKGLGLKD
+578 VSNIRSSGELSFKVSSLNLIKVPSELQGLK
-592 ISKPISSSVL
+592 ISYR
-602 QIKVASKK
+602 SKK

>member
-28 TMRGRGSDKE
+28 TLRGGGSKE
-38 CADAAAKASSMY
+38 CADVVAEANSMFES
-50 DGILNVAGFPTKAMC
+50 IFNFAGFPTKAMC

-93 TELNSFGSNSTSK
+93 TELNSFGSNSTSP

-136 NAANSVIVLGTSD
+136 NAANSVIVPGTTD

-178 LNDRIAETASLLLDL
+178 LNDRIAETARLLLNLYEQGKHATDL
-193 YKQYARSIDLL
+193 S
-204 SQGPLSRYDRMLSDQ
+204 RMLSDQ
-219 FKALTGFDINEL
+219 FKALTGFDIYEL
-231 NAKIKPTP
+231 NNKIKPTP

-286 NTKLIKDNFKPSPL
+286 GTENITDYFRPSPL
-300 RDMSVISNPQER
+300 RDMSVIRNPQER

-349 GSEMK
+349 GTEL
-354 GLFDSET
+354 GLSKEAI
-361 YKDWLVAD
+361 KDVGVDLA
-369 AMFASLAT
+369 FALLAK
-377 SPQHDIAYK
+377 SPQHDIAYN
-386 LAQTI
+386 LAQII
-391 KDSGIPLD
+391 KESGIPLD

-434 EAAKHYKLDLSRQ
+434 EAAKHYNLDLSRQ

-454 AAPNEAVTI
+454 APKEAVTI
-463 AENALNSAIA
+463 AEAIA
-473 GARSAANEDYLSQS
+473 NAYNSGRLKNIVGKPINATVAASEA
-487 ISINQP
+487 ISL
-493 FINKENIEKRAMECG
+493 G
-508 LPKDKLESV
+508 LPKDQLASV
-517 IFASSTN
+517 VIAGSSN
-524 TAYLRLGSQETI
+524 TAYLNLGSQNIVEGADYHSSKSI
-536 ETGETLIIDKIK
+536 
-548 ISHRIGPMYN
+548 YQ
-558 AIASKDSSKKWMENR
+558 AIRSKDSSKKWMKNR
-573 AAYRL
+573 DAYKFMSNMRASGEL
-578 VSAIQAFKGLGLKD
+578 SFKASSLNLIKVPSELQGLK
-592 ISKPISSSVL
+592 ISYR
-602 QIKVASKK
+602 SKK

>member
-28 TMRGRGSDKE
+28 TFHAKGSRE
-38 CADAAAKASSMY
+38 CSTASGIGNSILAKINSQISYPTRAQCEQERAAAASFRY
-50 DGILNVAGFPTKAMC
+50 RDGFC
-65 EQARA
+65 E
-70 MISSIRV
+70 
-77 GDRYCTVY
+77 Y
-85 YTTTPCTG
+85 YFTTTPCTG

-136 NAANSVIVLGTSD
+136 NAANSVIVPGTPD

-178 LNDRIAETASLLLDL
+178 LNDRIAETARLLLNLYEQGKRSTDL
-193 YKQYARSIDLL
+193 FS
-204 SQGPLSRYDRMLSDQ
+204 RMLSDQ
-219 FKALTGFDINEL
+219 FKALTGFDIYEL
-231 NAKIKPTP
+231 NNKIKPTP

-487 ISINQP
+487 ININQP

-508 LPKDKLESV
+508 LPKEKLESV

-536 ETGETLIIDKIK
+536 ETGETFIIDKIK

-558 AIASKDSSKKWMENR
+558 AIASKDSSKKWMKNR
-573 AAYRL
+573 DAYKF
-578 VSAIQAFKGLGLKD
+578 VSNMRASGELSFKVSSLNLIKVPSELQGLK
-592 ISKPISSSVL
+592 ISYR
-602 QIKVASKK
+602 SKK